1 MVASLSS
8 EATKIMNVQTDK
20 VSCIGDFQKWRE
32 YTIYHI
38 KKPQNLHQKK
48 VYMSFKA

>member
-8 EATKIMNVQTDK
+8 AATKIMNVQTDK

-38 KKPQNLHQKK
+38 KKSQNLYQKNIL
-48 VYMSFKA
+48 VF

>member
-20 VSCIGDFQKWRE
+20 VSCRDVQKWRE

-38 KKPQNLHQKK
+38 KKSQNLHQKK